1 MKRQSLAARW
11 RAYWFAPAPYLDL
24 AVVRVFAVGIQLFSL
39 WYFDLLGS
47 VTERAALPDHHW
59 VPLIIL
65 KVINLPFGWGYRPPL
80 EWLTSLHDVAI
91 VAGILAL
98 VGLATNLSLAVFA
111 FACVYLQAYA
121 YSFSDWHHPEAITM
135 VALSVLAISPSG
147 RVLSIDALIRWLRG
161 GERLSPLCASSPFA
175 GWPIKLLQW
184 FFVLMYLSAVTMK
197 LRTGGLDWA
206 NGFTLQYYLIQ
217 DGLRWNSLL
226 GLWLAQHYWL
236 IVITQIGVELFQATF
251 ALAVLFP
258 RLHFIYVPAGLTLH
272 TGIYLALKAPF
283 FSWLALYSVFIPWTA
298 ALRLL
303 SRRYARAALADAS
316 RQPARATA
324 EPSSPALDG
333 GSGRRI

>member
-1 MKRQSLAARW
+1 MKSRSLAARW
-11 RAYWFAPAPYLDL
+11 RAYWFTPAPYLDL

-47 VTERAALPDHHW
+47 ITERAALPDHHW
-59 VPLIIL
+59 APLTIL
-65 KVINLPFGWGYRPPL
+65 KIINLPFGWGYRPPL

-91 VAGILAL
+91 AAGILAL

-111 FACVYLQAYA
+111 FACVYLQAYE
-121 YSFSDWHHPEAITM
+121 YSFNDFHHTEAITM
-135 VALSVLAISPSG
+135 IALSALAISPSG
-147 RVLSIDALIRWLRG
+147 RVLSIDALIRRLRG
-161 GERLSPLCASSPFA
+161 RERLLLLSASSPFA
-175 GWPIKLLQW
+175 GWPIKLLRW

-197 LRTGGLDWA
+197 LRAGGLDWA

-258 RLHFIYVPAGLTLH
+258 WMRFIYVPAGLTLH
-272 TGIYLALKAPF
+272 TGIYLALQAPF
-283 FSWLALYSVFIPWTA
+283 FAWLALYSVFIPWTA

-303 SRRYARAALADAS
+303 SRKYASAPLADAP